1 MQWSDLL
8 CYCTWFK
15 VVLFGWEIKGA
26 LFQETRFNASK
37 ISLIQLVYCIQPLSQ
52 SLATNVMLLLY
63 LRDIFYYVE

>member
-26 LFQETRFNASK
+26 LFQKTRFNASK
-37 ISLIQLVYCIQPLSQ
+37 ISVIQLACCIQPLLQ